1 MSCIWRNEG
10 FPSHEEKG
18 WKGIEGR
25 RNTMYSGTEV
35 GKDVVGLT
43 ESSSWVKK
51 QGRKKR
57 IWTG

>member
-1 MSCIWRNEG
+1 MRIS

-18 WKGIEGR
+18 WKGIGGR
-25 RNTMYSGTEV
+25 RNSVYSGTEV

-43 ESSSWVKK
+43 EGSLWVKK

-57 IWTG
+57 DGRICTY